1 MDDLYIPNKMGRILL
16 LALEET
22 LGEDGLQTVLARAGL
37 RDLGDYPPD
46 NLERA
51 FPIPWVPRLTVAME
65 DLYGVREGRNLAFR
79 AGHACFHLGAQDLS
93 LFLDVLRVALRVLPQ
108 NFRLQTGLEVLA
120 EVFNRFTPQSVR
132 VERADGVYRWV
143 VENCGFCLGRVATAP
158 CCHLMGG
165 LLQATLAW
173 FAGKSISVTE
183 TTCIANGAPHCTLQ
197 VEPGV

>member
-1 MDDLYIPNKMGRILL
+1 MNGLYIPNKMGRIFL

-22 LGEDGLQTVLARAGL
+22 LGEEGLQIVLARAGL
-37 RDLGDYPPD
+37 RDLTDFPPD

-51 FPIPWVPRLTVAME
+51 FPVPWVPRLTTAME
-65 DLYGVREGRNLAFR
+65 DLYGVREGRNLSFR
-79 AGHACFHLGAQDLS
+79 AGQACFRLGARDLA
-93 LFLDVLRVALRVLPQ
+93 LFLDVLGGAMRLLPYSL
-108 NFRLQTGLEVLA
+108 RLQTGLEVLA

-132 VERADGVYRWV
+132 IEEAEGAHHWI
-143 VENCGFCLGRVATAP
+143 VENCGFCLGRTTTAS

-173 FAGKSISVTE
+173 FTGRGISVSE
-183 TTCIANGAPHCTLQ
+183 TACIANGAPYCILQ